1 MLTSRPR
8 SNLRSLLVV
17 AAALVFLCGSARFAC
32 GLTQDSPEVKAA
44 VKKAA
49 EYLKT
54 ASAGRVGGEAL
65 VGLALLKSDVPPD
78 HPKIVSALNAVR
90 GDVNRSKLQYGE
102 LYTPAVFITFLTE
115 LDAEKYAP
123 EIRKLISFLESSARP
138 YGGWGY
144 PKGNQHD
151 DTADT
156 SMTQYVLLALWEA
169 DQSEFDVSSRV
180 VENAAVWLAKTQDPS
195 GGFGYQG
202 IVPASAGPV
211 QQGGVSVSL
220 TTAGLCSIYL
230 AEDILGLLRE
240 KKREDDGTPAAL
252 TKVADK
258 AKKAAKKTSLAR
270 TLFLG
275 VQGRSNAWLT
285 KNLTFNITY
294 YQYYFAYIYER
305 YWALRVLGGDKPTND
320 WYTWVAGNLLDKQG
334 EDGSWTGHHGNAIET
349 AFCVLCLVRSMDKA
363 IKRDRTF
370 GTGRLVGGRGLP
382 KDSDL
387 VQIRDGKVVSKAEAS
402 AVENLLQDIGKAKQ
416 EDYEKVIGAI
426 DDLPPDEVKALVS
439 QQAARL
445 RQLAGGTTATERLA
459 AVKALS
465 RAGTLDDVP
474 TFIYVLTDPENE
486 IVLAARDGLRR
497 ISRKIS
503 GFQMPDDFD
512 EGDRQ
517 SAIGNWKAWYLAIR
531 PDAEFEN

>member
-1 MLTSRPR
+1 MLTSCPR
-8 SNLRSLLVV
+8 SNFRALLIFAGV
-17 AAALVFLCGSARFAC
+17 LVFLCGPAKFAC

-44 VKKAA
+44 VERAA

-65 VGLALLKSDVPPD
+65 IGLALLKSDVPAS
-78 HPKIVSALNAVR
+78 HPKVVSALNAVR
-90 GDVNRSKLQYGE
+90 RDVNRSKLEYAE

-115 LDAEKYAP
+115 LDKDQYAP

-144 PKGNQHD
+144 PKGQQHD

-169 DQSEFDVSSRV
+169 QQSKFDVSTRV
-180 VENAAVWLAKTQDPS
+180 VESAALWLAKTQDAS

-202 IVPASAGPV
+202 RLSTGAGPV
-211 QQGGVSVSL
+211 RQTGISVSL
-220 TTAGLCSIYL
+220 TTAGLCSSYL
-230 AEDILGLLRE
+230 AQDIVGLLRKE
-240 KKREDDGTPAAL
+240 KKEDDGTPPAL

-258 AKKAAKKTSLAR
+258 AKNAVKTSLAR
-270 TLFLG
+270 TLFVG
-275 VQGRSNAWLT
+275 MQGRSNAWLT
-285 KNLTFNITY
+285 KNLTFNIPY

-320 WYTWVAGNLLDKQG
+320 WYTWVAGNLLEKQG
-334 EDGSWTGHHGNAIET
+334 EDGSWSGHHGAAIET
-349 AFCVLCLVRSMDKA
+349 SFCVLCLVRSMDKA
-363 IKRDRTF
+363 IKKDRTY

-402 AVENLLQDIGKAKQ
+402 AVENLLEDIGKAKQ

-426 DDLPPDEVKALVS
+426 DDLPPDEVKVLVS

-474 TFIYVLTDPENE
+474 TLIYVLTDPENE

-503 GFQMPDDFD
+503 GFKMPDDF
-512 EGDRQ
+512 EESDRQ